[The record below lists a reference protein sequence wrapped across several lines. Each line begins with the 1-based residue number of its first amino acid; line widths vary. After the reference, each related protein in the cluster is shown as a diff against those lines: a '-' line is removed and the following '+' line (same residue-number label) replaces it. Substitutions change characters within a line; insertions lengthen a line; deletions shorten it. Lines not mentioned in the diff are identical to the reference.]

1 MCQGFGGSINKIESV
16 EYKDFRINV
25 YEIIVSELSLDSI
38 FIITTETNEVERI
51 EYTTPY
57 YFEINFI
64 IENIKKQIDSY

>member
-1 MCQGFGGSINKIESV
+1 MDS
-16 EYKDFRINV
+16 
-25 YEIIVSELSLDSI
+25 SLDAI